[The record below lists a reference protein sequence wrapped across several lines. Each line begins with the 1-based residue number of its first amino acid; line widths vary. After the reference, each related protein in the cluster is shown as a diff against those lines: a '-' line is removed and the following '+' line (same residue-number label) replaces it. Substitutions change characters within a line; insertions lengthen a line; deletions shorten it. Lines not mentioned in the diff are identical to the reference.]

1 MNSQNKVKT
10 MTIAGLLS
18 ALGILIPMIAPRFM
32 IGPASFTLASH
43 VPIYIAMFISLPVA
57 VFVAIVTGI
66 GFFIGFPLVVA
77 LRAFSHI
84 IFVVIGAY
92 ALSLN
97 KNILKNKISA
107 FLFVFIISLI
117 HAASEVIAVSL
128 FYLGG
133 DITEIYYENG
143 YFISVIVLV
152 GIGTLVHSMLDFV
165 IAALVWKP
173 VHKVLS
179 IPVNVNFNKSNIN

>member
-18 ALGILIPMIAPRFM
+18 ALGILIPMIAPRLMFE
-32 IGPASFTLASH
+32 PASYTLASH

-57 VFVAIVTGI
+57 AFVAIVTGI

-92 ALSLN
+92 VLSKN
-97 KNILKNKISA
+97 KNILNNKVSA
-107 FLFVFIISLI
+107 FFFVFIISLI
-117 HAASEVIAVSL
+117 HAISEVIVVSL

-133 DITEIYYENG
+133 EVSELYYEKG
-143 YFISVIVLV
+143 YFFSIIVLV
-152 GIGTLVHSMLDFV
+152 GVGTFIHSTLDFL
-165 IAALVWKP
+165 IATLVWKP
-173 VHKVLS
+173 VTKIVS
-179 IPVNVNFNKSNIN
+179 IPVNVSFKQSSAS

>member
-1 MNSQNKVKT
+1 MSSQNKVKT

-32 IGPASFTLASH
+32 LEPASYTLASH

-84 IFVVIGAY
+84 FFVVIGAY
-92 ALSLN
+92 VLSKN
-97 KNILKNKISA
+97 KNILNNKVSA

-117 HAASEVIAVSL
+117 HAVSEVIVVSL

-133 DITEIYYENG
+133 DVSEIYYEKG
-143 YFISVIVLV
+143 YFFSVIVLV
-152 GIGTLVHSMLDFV
+152 GIGTLIHSMLDFI

-173 VHKVLS
+173 VHKVVS
-179 IPVNVNFNKSNIN
+179 IPVNVNFNKSSTA